1 MYMTHTEFYDK
12 LNNSRR
18 TTKGEK
24 ETPCTLFIHVVT
36 RDSLLCQPDHLDM
49 INEDILLVKLSNNS
63 MHYYPNKYKVQC
75 DRVDGKNTESHLG
88 KR

>member
-24 ETPCTLFIHVVT
+24 ENTVHIIHTRRDAGLFTLPVLIT
-36 RDSLLCQPDHLDM
+36 L
-49 INEDILLVKLSNNS
+49 
-63 MHYYPNKYKVQC
+63 
-75 DRVDGKNTESHLG
+75 T
-88 KR
+88 